1 MELYYNSGRSADVV
15 KTIDL
20 MKKNVDSRGDKTES
34 IIERMEFVNVLQ
46 HMGNTT
52 ESGKICKEVFLIM
65 YFNSSWKHSVL
76 PLQILLVYKLF
87 SLQLFSII
95 YKVMRKYMNNSNL

>member
-20 MKKNVDSRGDKTES
+20 MKKNADSRGDKVES

-65 YFNSSWKHSVL
+65 YFNCSWKHSVL